1 MFKNYL
7 KVALRNLLKNKV
19 YSLINISGLAIGM
32 TATIM
37 IGLWINDELSYNDHF
52 KNKETIAQIY
62 QHESAN
68 GMVDTGPAIPRPLEF
83 ALRKDYADNFKHIV
97 MSSWNQ
103 TRYLRY
109 GEVNLNIQ
117 GNFMQEGALDMLG
130 IEVLKGEK
138 EGLKDKNSI
147 MINQSVAKSLFN
159 DEDPIGKILKVN
171 NRFDLKVTAVY
182 KDIPKNN
189 DFNDAHFI
197 IPWKF
202 YSSTRRWIE
211 RAKTSWGNNS
221 FQMFVQ
227 INENTN
233 MAAVTSK
240 IIDVKKKA
248 SPGEAEFN
256 PQMFLFP
263 MKDWHLRSDFE
274 NGVQTGGRIENVWLF
289 GIIGIFVLLL
299 ACINFVNLSTARS
312 EKRATEVGIRK
323 SIGSSRGQLISQF
336 LSESF
341 LIVLLSFV
349 LSVGLVLLFLN
360 GFNDLASKSIAFPW
374 ADVQF
379 WLTSLVFI
387 IITSFLAGSYPALY
401 LSSFNPVTVLKGTF
415 KTGRYSALPRKIL
428 VVMQFTVS
436 VALII
441 GTMTVMDQ
449 VDHAKNRP
457 VGYAKEGLIQI
468 PVMST
473 EFIGKEDLMR
483 NQFIASG
490 GATEMATTSSPT
502 TNVWSNRSGYTWEG
516 KPSGFQEDFAFT
528 SVSYEFTEALGLKII
543 AGRGFSR
550 EFPSDSLAVI
560 LNKTAVDY
568 MGIKD
573 PIGKYIRDSDVDDPT
588 PAPPLKII
596 GVIDDMIMQSPYSP
610 VKQSMYAFDGSGN
623 GNFYNIRLNPAQ
635 SVKENLAAIERTFK
649 MNFPNLPF
657 SYQFVDEQYGRKFRS
672 EERVANLSK
681 VFTLLAIFISC
692 LGLFG
697 LASFVAEQRV
707 KEIGVRKTLGASVG
721 QLWVLLSKDFI
732 KLVLISLI
740 IGSPI
745 AYYMMSQW
753 LQKFA
758 YRTDVS
764 LTIFAIACSGALII
778 TLITVSFQA
787 IRSATSNP
795 VDSLRTE

>member
-7 KVALRNLLKNKV
+7 KVALRNLLKNKI

-37 IGLWINDELSYNDHF
+37 IGLWVNDELNYNDHF
-52 KNKETIAQIY
+52 KNKETIAQIF

-68 GMVDTGPAIPRPLEF
+68 DMIDTGPAIPRPLEF
-83 ALRKDYADNFKHIV
+83 ALRKDHADNFKHII

-103 TRYLRY
+103 TRYLKY
-109 GEVNLNIQ
+109 GDVNLNTE
-117 GNFMQEGALDMLG
+117 GSFMQDGATEMLN
-130 IEVLKGEK
+130 IEFVKGNGS
-138 EGLKDKNSI
+138 GLKDKNTI
-147 MINQSVAKSLFN
+147 MINETVAKALFKG
-159 DEDPIGKILKVN
+159 EDPIGKILKMN
-171 NRFDLKVTAVY
+171 NRSNLKVTGVY

-189 DFNDAHFI
+189 NFNDLHFI
-197 IPWKF
+197 APWNF
-202 YSSTRRWIE
+202 YITTQPWLE

-227 INENTN
+227 INENTT
-233 MAAVTSK
+233 MDAVTAK
-240 IIDVKKKA
+240 IIDVKKNA
-248 SPGEAEFN
+248 APNEAEFN

-263 MKDWHLRSDFE
+263 MKDWYLRSNFE
-274 NGVQTGGRIENVWLF
+274 NGAQSGGRIENVWLF

-299 ACINFVNLSTARS
+299 ACINFINLSTARS
-312 EKRATEVGIRK
+312 EKRAMEVGIRK
-323 SIGSSRGQLISQF
+323 SIGSSRRQLISQF

-341 LIVLLSFV
+341 LIVLLSFI
-349 LSVGLVLLFLN
+349 LSLGLVLLFLN
-360 GFNDLASKSIAFPW
+360 GFNDLASKSIEFPW
-374 ADVQF
+374 SDVGF
-379 WLTSLVFI
+379 WLASVVFI
-387 IITSFLAGSYPALY
+387 VITSFLAGSYPALY

-415 KTGRYSALPRKIL
+415 KTGRYSALPRKVL
-428 VVMQFTVS
+428 VVTQFTVS

-441 GTMTVMDQ
+441 GTMIVMDQ
-449 VDHAKNRP
+449 IDYAKNRP
-457 VGYAKEGLIQI
+457 VGYQKEGLIQI
-468 PVMST
+468 PAMST
-473 EFIGKEDLMR
+473 EFIGKGDIMR
-483 NQFIASG
+483 TQFIASG
-490 GATEMATTSSPT
+490 GAIDMACTSSPT

-516 KPSGFQEDFAFT
+516 KPAGFQEDFAHTYVSYDFT
-528 SVSYEFTEALGLKII
+528 SALGLKLL

-550 EFPSDSLAVI
+550 DFASDSLGVI

-610 VKQSMYAFDGSGN
+610 VKQSMYVFNSGYN
-623 GNFYNIRLNPAQ
+623 ENFYNLRLNPAQ
-635 SVKENLAAIERTFK
+635 SVRENLDAIERTFK
-649 MNFPNLPF
+649 TNFPNIPF
-657 SYQFVDEQYGRKFRS
+657 AYQFVDEQYGRKFRA
-672 EERVANLSK
+672 EERIANLSK

-707 KEIGVRKTLGASVG
+707 KEIGVRKTLGASVA
-721 QLWVLLSKDFI
+721 QLWMLLSKDFI
-732 KLVLISLI
+732 KLVFISLI

-753 LQKFA
+753 LQKFP

-764 LTIFAIACSGALII
+764 LTVFAIACSGALFI